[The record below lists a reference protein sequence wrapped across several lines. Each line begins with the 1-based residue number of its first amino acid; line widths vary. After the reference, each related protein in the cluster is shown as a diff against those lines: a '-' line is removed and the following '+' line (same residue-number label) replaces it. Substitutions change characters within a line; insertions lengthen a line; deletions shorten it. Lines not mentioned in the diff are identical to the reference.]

1 MLHILSGGYDMLVWG
16 EAGLQSCQ
24 ARLQSR
30 PLDRI
35 AAVALARL
43 DRRGVAKRSRLPTQ
57 KTVLRKVHPTSCY
70 FINFESF

>member
-1 MLHILSGGYDMLVWG
+1 MLVWG

-30 PLDRI
+30 PPDKI
-35 AAVALARL
+35 AE
-43 DRRGVAKRSRLPTQ
+43 GVAKRTRLPTQ
-57 KTVLRKVHPTSCY
+57 KTVLRKVHPTSRY